1 MEEDVR
7 PPQHQPLGGDAESL
21 VEQEPIQ
28 PLQTPV
34 QQVPLKQ
41 ALTPPASPH
50 PSANPFSR
58 LPRTVIERILYVA
71 DASTFA
77 CLALLNRKWRRIS
90 DSPLLYAH
98 HLSRC
103 PSFAL
108 SQKATEESPG
118 QLDDLVLLKRQF
130 FSEIRRNGF
139 DVFFRPHHTLIKLI
153 STSMS
158 SSTAFP
164 HGEAFRFAFSQNA
177 QLILCISSSRIVVL
191 DVTSEPPAVRH
202 ELKTLRRPL
211 HATILDDGSLL
222 AVASSTHQVNIYSL
236 SNSEAKLIQN
246 LKLNDVPR
254 ALAFSPTGGVL
265 AIAYNDMIEV
275 YAVREGAA
283 VAERRAVRCA
293 GVDSIS
299 FSSDGVILLG
309 SSDNSQTGNLV
320 TITVPLYG
328 EQDADI
334 SLKDVQIQMWTTQ
347 ILFPDTVRNYSH
359 ACLLPLHTEGEG
371 CWILG
376 FDNQLGVYRA
386 IGISNSSSGTAYFV
400 SPRSENDLKE
410 HPPMMLA
417 SSDSQGELVAL
428 GFQNSGIWVYGL
440 PDRLDIAPVAQSPI
454 EPQAPPGTAQT
465 QASEDLHTNMNRLQH
480 TITRPKVLIKGHKV
494 IDMPGVTAARF
505 VRHNPSMGGRRR
517 LAAVAPGGVDHTIFG
532 EEDVPLDGGRVL
544 ILDFARS
551 ITNGG
556 LTELTIEIGEAEPVL
571 LREPNSTLATEVELE
586 RRRTRLH
593 RGNPTGIATRGPRES
608 YPAASS
614 SVRGRPRRNSSYL
627 SASSSE
633 VGPESEIGAIP
644 DGPYDNTQPRSQD
657 TLRRAATAAAANR
670 RRVPVE
676 PRRVYPDTRVPPIF
690 QIPHESD
697 ADNWV
702 PPPPPYQREADAP
715 LPDYLRRTLLPP
727 PGRARG
733 ASSAA
738 DSIRRSLSTRFST
751 DTSFRP
757 SLHRLNTV
765 TGPSLASRM
774 RRPTGGEPS
783 LPDNPRRH
791 ASFLRR
797 RDTPETQSPQ
807 TPPQGNNANGSTRS
821 PQQPRSPPAPPAPPL
836 PVQNAPLAVPNP
848 SLIPPNV
855 PVMAGLAQSPIAEA
869 QEPVGQP
876 PNGDQLDGWQHVMPS
891 VPLTP
896 PAMNSYLFSLSSPN
910 LLPSPEF
917 IEEVQTPQSPGRV
930 HDRAQSHDARPPW
943 SAIALRNRRASTDPT
958 HSSSQS
964 VAPEQQWRRRIEE
977 WNERTIYER
986 NKKSRSKCTVM

>member
-7 PPQHQPLGGDAESL
+7 PPQHERLGGDSDSL
-21 VEQEPIQ
+21 VEQDAIQ
-28 PLQTPV
+28 HSQLPV
-34 QQVPLKQ
+34 QHVPLKRPL
-41 ALTPPASPH
+41 APPVGQHS
-50 PSANPFSR
+50 SANPFSR
-58 LPRTVIERILYVA
+58 LPRTVIEHILYVA

-90 DSPLLYAH
+90 DSSWLYAY

-108 SQKATEESPG
+108 SRKATEESLRRP
-118 QLDDLVLLKRQF
+118 DDLVLLKRQF
-130 FSEIRRNGF
+130 FTEIRRNGF
-139 DVFFRPHHTLIKLI
+139 DVFFRPHRTLVKLI

-177 QLILCISSSRIVVL
+177 QLILCISSSRIIVL
-191 DVTSEPPAVRH
+191 DVTSDPPAVKH
-202 ELKTLRRPL
+202 ELKTWRRPL

-222 AVASSTHQVNIYSL
+222 AVASSTHQVNVYSL
-236 SNSEAKLIQN
+236 SNAEAKLIQN

-275 YAVREGAA
+275 YAVGEGAA
-283 VAERRAVRCA
+283 VTERRAVRCA

-309 SSDNSQTGNLV
+309 SSDNPQTGSLV

-334 SLKDVQIQMWTTQ
+334 SVKDVQIQMWTTQ

-371 CWILG
+371 SWIVG

-386 IGISNSSSGTAYFV
+386 IGVSNSSSGTAYFV
-400 SPRSENDLKE
+400 SPRSEGDLKE
-410 HPPMMLA
+410 YPPMMLA
-417 SSDSQGELVAL
+417 SSDCQGELVAL
-428 GFQNSGIWVYGL
+428 GFQKSGIWVYGL
-440 PDRLDIAPVAQSPI
+440 PDRLDIAPVAHNPN
-454 EPQAPPGTAQT
+454 EPQVRPGTAQT
-465 QASEDLHTNMNRLQH
+465 QASEDLHTNMGRLQH
-480 TITRPKVLIKGHKV
+480 SITRPKVLIRGHKV

-505 VRHNPSMGGRRR
+505 VRHTPSIGGQRR

-551 ITNGG
+551 VRDGG
-556 LTELTIEIGEAEPVL
+556 LTELTIEIGEAEPML

-593 RGNPTGIATRGPRES
+593 RGNSAGMAARAPRES

-614 SVRGRPRRNSSYL
+614 SARGRPRRNSSYL

-633 VGPESEIGAIP
+633 VGAESEIGAIP
-644 DGPYDNTQPRSQD
+644 DSPYDNTQPRSQD

-670 RRVPVE
+670 RRVPIE
-676 PRRVYPDTRVPPIF
+676 PRRMYPDTPVPPIF
-690 QIPHESD
+690 QVPHESD

-715 LPDYLRRTLLPP
+715 LPDYLRRTLLPQ
-727 PGRARG
+727 PGRARVT
-733 ASSAA
+733 SSAA
-738 DSIRRSLSTRFST
+738 DSIRRTLSTRFST
-751 DTSFRP
+751 DPSSRP

-765 TGPSLASRM
+765 TGPSLASRL
-774 RRPTGGEPS
+774 RRPIGEPS
-783 LPDNPRRH
+783 PPDNPRRH

-797 RDTPETQSPQ
+797 RDAPDAQSPQSPQ
-807 TPPQGNNANGSTRS
+807 TPQQRNNVNGS
-821 PQQPRSPPAPPAPPL
+821 PRSPRQPRNSPVPPL
-836 PVQNAPLAVPNP
+836 PVRGTSLAVPTP

-855 PVMAGLAQSPIAEA
+855 PVMAGLAQNALPAP
-869 QEPVGQP
+869 QEPVGQS
-876 PNGDQLDGWQHVMPS
+876 PNRDQLDGWQHVMPS
-891 VPLTP
+891 VPMTP
-896 PAMNSYLFSLSSPN
+896 PAMNNYLFSLSSPN
-910 LLPSPEF
+910 LLHFPEPV
-917 IEEVQTPQSPGRV
+917 EEIQTPQSPGRL
-930 HDRAQSHDARPPW
+930 HDRTQSHDARPPW

>member
-7 PPQHQPLGGDAESL
+7 PQQHERLGGDGESL
-21 VEQEPIQ
+21 LEQEPIQ
-28 PLQTPV
+28 HPQVP
-34 QQVPLKQ
+34 VPLKT
-41 ALTPPASPH
+41 ALAPAAPH
-50 PSANPFSR
+50 ASQHTSANPFGR
-58 LPRTVIERILYVA
+58 LPRTVIEHILYVA
-71 DASTFA
+71 DANTFA

-90 DSPLLYAH
+90 DSSLLYAH

-108 SQKATEESPG
+108 SCKATEESPR
-118 QLDDLVLLKRQF
+118 QPDDLVRLKRQF

-139 DVFFRPHHTLIKLI
+139 DVFFRPHHTLVKLI

-191 DVTSEPPAVRH
+191 DVTSEPPVVRH
-202 ELKTLRRPL
+202 ELKTWRRPL

-222 AVASSTHQVNIYSL
+222 AVASSTHQVNIYRL
-236 SNSEAKLIQN
+236 FDTEAQLIQN
-246 LKLNDVPR
+246 LKLTDVPR

-265 AIAYNDMIEV
+265 AIAYNAMIEV
-275 YAVREGAA
+275 YAVGEGAA
-283 VAERRAVRCA
+283 VTERRAVRCA

-299 FSSDGVILLG
+299 FSSDGVTLLG
-309 SSDNSQTGNLV
+309 SSDNFQTGNLV
-320 TITVPLYG
+320 TITVPLFG

-334 SLKDVQIQMWTTQ
+334 SVKDVQIQMWTTQ

-371 CWILG
+371 SWILA

-386 IGISNSSSGTAYFV
+386 IGASNSSSGTTYFV
-400 SPRSENDLKE
+400 SPRSEDDLKE

-417 SSDSQGELVAL
+417 SSDCQGELVAL

-440 PDRLDIAPVAQSPI
+440 PDRLDIAPVAQNSGDS
-454 EPQAPPGTAQT
+454 QSRPGTAQT
-465 QASEDLHTNMNRLQH
+465 RPIEDLQTNMSRLQH

-505 VRHNPSMGGRRR
+505 VRHNPSAGGQRR

-532 EEDVPLDGGRVL
+532 DEDVPLDGGRVL
-544 ILDFARS
+544 LLDFARS
-551 ITNGG
+551 VTDGG
-556 LTELTIEIGEAEPVL
+556 LTELTIEIGEAEPTL

-593 RGNPTGIATRGPRES
+593 RGNSAGMTARGPRES

-614 SVRGRPRRNSSYL
+614 SARGRPRRNSSYL
-627 SASSSE
+627 SASSSD
-633 VGPESEIGAIP
+633 VGGESEIGAIP
-644 DGPYDNTQPRSQD
+644 DSPYDNTQPRSQD
-657 TLRRAATAAAANR
+657 TLRRAATAAAASR
-670 RRVPVE
+670 RRVVNE
-676 PRRVYPDTRVPPIF
+676 PRRVYPNTPVPPIF

-702 PPPPPYQREADAP
+702 PPPPPYQREPDVP
-715 LPDYLRRTLLPP
+715 LPDFLRRTLLPPP

-733 ASSAA
+733 ASNAA
-738 DSIRRSLSTRFST
+738 DSIRRSLTTRFLT
-751 DTSFRP
+751 DPSSRP

-774 RRPTGGEPS
+774 RRQTREPS
-783 LPDNPRRH
+783 PPDNARRH

-797 RDTPETQSPQ
+797 RDTPDTQSPQ
-807 TPPQGNNANGSTRS
+807 TPQQRNNVNGS
-821 PQQPRSPPAPPAPPL
+821 PQQARTPSMPPL
-836 PVQNAPLAVPNP
+836 PVQNTSLAVPNP
-848 SLIPPNV
+848 SLIPPNI
-855 PVMAGLAQSPIAEA
+855 PVMAGSSQNPLPAAQV
-869 QEPVGQP
+869 EPVGQS
-876 PNGDQLDGWQHVMPS
+876 PNSDQLDGWQHVMPS
-891 VPLTP
+891 VPMTP
-896 PAMNSYLFSLSSPN
+896 PAMNNYLFSLSSPN
-910 LLPSPEF
+910 LIQPEL
-917 IEEVQTPQSPGRV
+917 IEEVQSPQSPGRP
-930 HDRAQSHDARPPW
+930 HDRTQSHDIRPPW

-958 HSSSQS
+958 HSSAQS

>member
-7 PPQHQPLGGDAESL
+7 PPQHERLGGDGESL
-21 VEQEPIQ
+21 IIEHETIQ
-28 PLQTPV
+28 QLQPPM
-34 QQVPLKQ
+34 QHVPLKM
-41 ALTPPASPH
+41 ALAPPASPYT
-50 PSANPFSR
+50 SANPFNR
-58 LPRTVIERILYVA
+58 LPRTVIEHILYVA
-71 DASTFA
+71 DAGTFA

-90 DSPLLYAH
+90 DSPVLYAH

-108 SQKATEESPG
+108 SRKATEESPR
-118 QLDDLVLLKRQF
+118 QLNDLVLLKRQF

-139 DVFFRPHHTLIKLI
+139 DVFFRPHRTLVKLI

-164 HGEAFRFAFSQNA
+164 HGEAFRFAFSQNSH
-177 QLILCISSSRIVVL
+177 LILCISSSRIVVL
-191 DVTSEPPAVRH
+191 DVTSEPPAVRY
-202 ELKTLRRPL
+202 ELKTWRRPL

-236 SNSEAKLIQN
+236 SNEEAKLIQN

-275 YAVREGAA
+275 YAVGEGAA
-283 VAERRAVRCA
+283 VTERRAVRCA

-309 SSDNSQTGNLV
+309 SSDNAQTGNLV

-334 SLKDVQIQMWTTQ
+334 SIKDVQIQMWTTQ

-371 CWILG
+371 SWILG

-386 IGISNSSSGTAYFV
+386 IGVSNSSSGTAYFV
-400 SPRSENDLKE
+400 SPRSGNDLKE

-417 SSDSQGELVAL
+417 SSDGQGELVAL
-428 GFQNSGIWVYGL
+428 GFQDAGIWVYGL
-440 PDRLDIAPVAQSPI
+440 PDRLDIAPVAQNRC
-454 EPQAPPGTAQT
+454 EPQARPRTAET
-465 QASEDLHTNMNRLQH
+465 QSSEDLRTNMSRLQH
-480 TITRPKVLIKGHKV
+480 SITRPKVLIKGHKV

-505 VRHNPSMGGRRR
+505 VRHKQPTSGQRR

-551 ITNGG
+551 VTDGG
-556 LTELTIEIGEAEPVL
+556 LSELTIEIGEAEPML

-593 RGNPTGIATRGPRES
+593 RGNSAGIAGRGPRES

-614 SVRGRPRRNSSYL
+614 SARGRPRRNSSYL
-627 SASSSE
+627 SAASSE
-633 VGPESEIGAIP
+633 VGGESEIGAIP
-644 DGPYDNTQPRSQD
+644 DSPYDNTQPRSQD
-657 TLRRAATAAAANR
+657 TLRRAATAAAVNR
-670 RRVPVE
+670 RRAPIE
-676 PRRVYPDTRVPPIF
+676 PRRVYPDIPVPPIL

-702 PPPPPYQREADAP
+702 PPPPPYQREADTP

-727 PGRARG
+727 PSRTRG

-738 DSIRRSLSTRFST
+738 DSIRRTLSTRFSS
-751 DTSFRP
+751 DSSSRP

-765 TGPSLASRM
+765 MGPTLASRM
-774 RRPTGGEPS
+774 RRPTTEPS
-783 LPDNPRRH
+783 PPDNTRRN

-797 RDTPETQSPQ
+797 RDTPRQSP
-807 TPPQGNNANGSTRS
+807 NS
-821 PQQPRSPPAPPAPPL
+821 
-836 PVQNAPLAVPNP
+836 
-848 SLIPPNV
+848 
-855 PVMAGLAQSPIAEA
+855 
-869 QEPVGQP
+869 
-876 PNGDQLDGWQHVMPS
+876 DQLDGWQHVMPS
-891 VPLTP
+891 VPMIP
-896 PAMNSYLFSLSSPN
+896 PAMNNYLFSLSSPN
-910 LLPSPEF
+910 LIQPPEI
-917 IEEVQTPQSPGRV
+917 IEDTQTPQSPGRL
-930 HDRAQSHDARPPW
+930 HDRAQSHDVRPPW

-964 VAPEQQWRRRIEE
+964 IAPEQQWRRRIEE

-986 NKKSRSKCTVM
+986 NKKNRSKCTVM